1 VSEKTGVVEAKICGL
16 TRPEDAQTAIEAGA
30 RYLGVIFAGGPRL
43 VSVSQA
49 RVIFEAGT
57 SASRPRTVRRVA
69 VFGEQ
74 DEATI
79 LATAEALDLDVLQLH
94 SARTP
99 ETVARLRAMS
109 GRTVWPVVRVASTVL
124 PDEAVPLA
132 SAAGALVLDALVAGQ
147 LGGTGVALDW
157 LGLRDAVWAL
167 RAAVPDLQL
176 IVAGGLR
183 PATVGDAVRLLSPEC
198 VDVSSGV
205 EQAPGVKDPVRVRAF
220 VDAVRATAG

>member
-1 VSEKTGVVEAKICGL
+1 
-16 TRPEDAQTAIEAGA
+16 
-30 RYLGVIFAGGPRL
+30 
-43 VSVSQA
+43 
-49 RVIFEAGT
+49 
-57 SASRPRTVRRVA
+57 
-69 VFGEQ
+69 
-74 DEATI
+74 
-79 LATAEALDLDVLQLH
+79 
-94 SARTP
+94 
-99 ETVARLRAMS
+99 
-109 GRTVWPVVRVASTVL
+109 
-124 PDEAVPLA
+124 
-132 SAAGALVLDALVAGQ
+132 VAGQ